1 METRQ
6 IAGNFLNSRLL
17 PEAQIQGVSERV
29 YWNSI
34 YRQRLT
40 AGVFDVSTVMTHV
53 VSSQHL
59 LTPRWIVEEDL
70 ILVVLI
76 AYPIFSALN
85 NHDVKEYIYTTHIF
99 LVWAN
104 PS

>member
-1 METRQ
+1 M
-6 IAGNFLNSRLL
+6 
-17 PEAQIQGVSERV
+17 
-29 YWNSI
+29 
-34 YRQRLT
+34 
-40 AGVFDVSTVMTHV
+40 STVMTLIFFKTHV

-59 LTPRWIVEEDL
+59 LAPGWIIEEDL